1 MALDTLWWP
10 AARLG
15 EALELLAVRAGLSSG
30 AARTLGA
37 PPPGSETARW
47 LPWAAAQLGIEVQ
60 AVDASVPELPEL
72 LRGAGPALLPFDDA
86 TRGAGFFVLLGQR
99 RGQARL
105 LGPDL
110 KPGRCPLQALGAALC
125 QRHEAA
131 LRPELDA
138 LIDAAQVPAARRADV
153 RAALLR
159 ERLASERIEPCWM
172 LRLPASADFRQ
183 QLSAAGLPLRLLQAL
198 LAFALLYGL
207 EVAGWRLIGDA
218 ALGGRLDLGWMAAWL
233 LMLLSL
239 VPLRLLG
246 GWLQSS
252 FALDA
257 GRLLKSRLLAGALRL
272 DVQQVRQQ
280 GVGHLLGRVIES
292 QALESLA
299 LSGGLAVGVAL
310 LELVIAAWILAQGAA
325 AMGHLLLLPAWLAV
339 TGALAWRQGRR
350 LRDWTAA
357 RLDLTHE
364 LIERMVG
371 HRTRLAQE
379 RPTQRDAH
387 EDRTMQA
394 YLGRAQAMDRAAA
407 PVFVGVPTGW
417 LWLGIAALAPAFVDG
432 AAPAAL
438 AISLGGI
445 LFAQRAFAGIA
456 GGLAGLLRAGIAW
469 RQVAELFVAGRA
481 EPAPAFV
488 PARPAS
494 RGDSPVIEASALG
507 FRHRPEG
514 EPVLTHADLC
524 IRPGERVL
532 LEGRSG
538 AGKSTL
544 AALLTGLRQPQSGLL
559 LLDGWDRHTLGDD
572 WHRLATSAPQFH
584 ENHVLSGTLAF
595 NLLMGREW
603 PPSLASL
610 AEAEALCHELGLGEL
625 LARMP
630 SGLMQRVGETGWQLS
645 HGERSRIFL
654 ARALLQR
661 APLTVMDESFAALDP
676 ETLAICLR
684 CTLARTDALV
694 VIAHP

>member
-1 MALDTLWWP
+1 M
-10 AARLG
+10 
-15 EALELLAVRAGLSSG
+15 
-30 AARTLGA
+30 
-37 PPPGSETARW
+37 
-47 LPWAAAQLGIEVQ
+47 
-60 AVDASVPELPEL
+60 
-72 LRGAGPALLPFDDA
+72 
-86 TRGAGFFVLLGQR
+86 
-99 RGQARL
+99 
-105 LGPDL
+105 
-110 KPGRCPLQALGAALC
+110 
-125 QRHEAA
+125 
-131 LRPELDA
+131 
-138 LIDAAQVPAARRADV
+138 
-153 RAALLR
+153 
-159 ERLASERIEPCWM
+159 
-172 LRLPASADFRQ
+172 
-183 QLSAAGLPLRLLQAL
+183 
-198 LAFALLYGL
+198 
-207 EVAGWRLIGDA
+207 
-218 ALGGRLDLGWMAAWL
+218 
-233 LMLLSL
+233 
-239 VPLRLLG
+239 
-246 GWLQSS
+246 
-252 FALDA
+252 
-257 GRLLKSRLLAGALRL
+257 

-310 LELVIAAWILAQGAA
+310 LELAIAAWILAQGAA
-325 AMGHLLLLPAWLAV
+325 AGLHLLLLPAWLLV
-339 TGALAWRQGRR
+339 TAALAWRQGRR
-350 LRDWTAA
+350 LRDWTTA

-379 RPTQRDAH
+379 RPAQRDAH
-387 EDRTMQA
+387 EDQAMQA
-394 YLGRAQAMDRAAA
+394 YLGSAQAMDGAAA
-407 PVFVGVPTGW
+407 PVFVGVPAGW
-417 LWLGIAALAPAFVDG
+417 LWLGIAALAPAFVEG
-432 AAPAAL
+432 AAPAQL

-456 GGLAGLLRAGIAW
+456 GGLAGLMRAGIAW
-469 RQVAELFVAGRA
+469 RQVAALFFAGRA

-488 PARPAS
+488 PARPS
-494 RGDSPVIEASALG
+494 DSTPLIEASSLS

-514 EPVLTHADLC
+514 EPVLAHADLS
-524 IRPGERVL
+524 IRHGERIL

-603 PPSLASL
+603 PPSLAALS
-610 AEAEALCHELGLGEL
+610 EAETLCHELGLGDL

-676 ETLAICLR
+676 ETLATCLR